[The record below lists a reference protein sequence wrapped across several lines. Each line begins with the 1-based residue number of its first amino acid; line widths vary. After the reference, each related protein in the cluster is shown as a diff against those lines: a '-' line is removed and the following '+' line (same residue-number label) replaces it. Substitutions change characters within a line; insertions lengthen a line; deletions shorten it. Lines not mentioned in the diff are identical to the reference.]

1 MTVGL
6 KLLTICL
13 FPLLT
18 FGQAIRPEV
27 QSLIDSITTYDRLDG
42 LYVGYPGIRSKQYD
56 RLNRLT
62 EISTSK
68 ELLDLT
74 TSKNT
79 TVKCAAF
86 QSLCSKDS
94 VGIIPVVVSHLYD
107 TSFVS
112 IQRGCIGSQ
121 QMTGDY
127 FLQIYYFYLSTKDS
141 SYWIKNYPG
150 IARVDSLLFY
160 DPKIRLAYKE
170 GKIKGINGDTLYYD
184 RIRDIALNERI
195 PVSVLALAK
204 YKRQQD
210 KDIIASYFYN
220 DKTQYYAIWAV
231 REFPDTTFYPLLI
244 KVFEKG
250 WKNKYYDYTKWRILY
265 QALAQYPNDKTLE
278 LFDKTINAKNKFR
291 RETLGRYLTIA
302 ITKYP
307 NPMFDKYLNKVEID
321 NLHQEFL
328 SEEANVEN

>member
-1 MTVGL
+1 MTVSL
-6 KLLTICL
+6 KIFAIC
-13 FPLLT
+13 FIPLLT
-18 FGQAIRPEV
+18 FGQTIRPEV
-27 QSLIDSITTYDRLDG
+27 ESLVDSIAKYNKLDG
-42 LYVGYPGIRSKQYD
+42 LYIGYPGIKSNQYD
-56 RLNRLT
+56 RLNQLT

-68 ELLDLT
+68 ELLALT
-74 TSKNT
+74 ASKNT

-94 VGIIPVVVSHLYD
+94 VDIIPVVISHLYD
-107 TSFVS
+107 TSLVS
-112 IQRGCIGSQ
+112 IQQGCIGSQ

-127 FLQIYYFYLSTKDS
+127 FLQTFYFYLATKDS
-141 SYWIKNYPG
+141 SYWINNYPS

-160 DPKIRLAYKE
+160 DPKNRLAYKE
-170 GKIKGINGDTLYYD
+170 GRIKGINGDTLYYD

-210 KDIIASYFYN
+210 KEIITSYFSD

-244 KVFEKG
+244 KVFETE
-250 WKNKYYDYTKWRILY
+250 WKDKYYDYSKWRILY
-265 QALAQYPNDKTLE
+265 QALAKYPNAKTIE
-278 LFDKTINAKNKFR
+278 LFDKTINARNKFR

-302 ITKYP
+302 IAKYP
-307 NPMFDKYLNKVEID
+307 NPLFEKYQNKVDID
-321 NLHQEFL
+321 NLHKEFL
-328 SEEANVEN
+328 GEEANVEN